1 MMRDFSILILSVGMF
16 GAACAQTAQ
25 VPANLPAKPSSPG
38 NVASRTVTGPSA
50 VGAIDRGTV
59 AGQTY
64 VNKSFG
70 FEVTFPDM
78 WLVVDDK
85 VLANAKTKGFD
96 LDLKPPKAANSL
108 VQSQLEAAFK
118 RVTVL
123 VSAYRSPPGSPENAV
138 AYVAVEDV
146 RNLNTNRP
154 VKDAVDY
161 VDLIRSTYQSTY
173 KLANMPPDFQY
184 SETEAERLG
193 SDQYAYL
200 DTVSKEG
207 KSRLYVTVRG
217 GYAILF
223 SLNYSSD
230 ADLAT
235 FRDMLARANFS
246 LK

>member
-1 MMRDFSILILSVGMF
+1 MTRTLFIVVIALGLSNFAG
-16 GAACAQTAQ
+16 AQTTTL
-25 VPANLPAKPSSPG
+25 PANLPAKSISSGNTAVSTTRSPG
-38 NVASRTVTGPSA
+38 T
-50 VGAIDRGTV
+50 IDRGTI

-64 VNKSFG
+64 TNRSLG
-70 FEVTFPDM
+70 FELTFPEM

-85 VLANAKTKGFD
+85 LLANAKAKGFD
-96 LDLKPPKAANSL
+96 LTLKPPKAANPL
-108 VQSQLEAAFK
+108 VESQLEAAFK

-123 VSAYRSPPGSPENAV
+123 VSAYRSPPGTAENAT
-138 AYVAVEDV
+138 AYVAVEDI

-173 KLANMPPDFQY
+173 KLAKEPPDFSY
-184 SETEAERLG
+184 SETEAEKLG
-193 SDQYAYL
+193 RHQFAYL

-207 KSRLYVTVRG
+207 KNRLYVTVRG

-223 SLNYSSD
+223 SLDYSSE

-235 FRDMLARANFS
+235 FRDMLARADFS
-246 LK
+246 IK

>member
-1 MMRDFSILILSVGMF
+1 MLVLAVGLSIS
-16 GAACAQTAQ
+16 ACAQSTPL
-25 VPANLPAKPSSPG
+25 PANLPAKSTTAG
-38 NVASRTVTGPSA
+38 NTAVATSA
-50 VGAIDRGTV
+50 PKSGGLDRGIV
-59 AGQTY
+59 SGQTY
-64 VNKSFG
+64 ANKSLSFA
-70 FEVTFPDM
+70 VTFPEM
-78 WLVVDDK
+78 WLVVDDR
-85 VLANAKTKGFD
+85 VLATAKTKGFD
-96 LDLKPPKAANSL
+96 LDLKPPKAANPL

-123 VSAYRSPPGSPENAV
+123 VSSYRSPPGTAENAI
-138 AYVAVEDV
+138 AYVAVEDI

-173 KLANMPPDFQY
+173 QLAKTPPDFQY
-184 SETEAERLG
+184 SDTEAEKLG
-193 SDQYAYL
+193 SRQFAYL

-207 KSRLYVTVRG
+207 KSRLYVTIRG

-230 ADLAT
+230 ADLES

>member
-1 MMRDFSILILSVGMF
+1 MLVLAAGPTAS
-16 GAACAQTAQ
+16 ACAQSAPL
-25 VPANLPAKPSSPG
+25 PANLPAKSTTASNAAAATASP
-38 NVASRTVTGPSA
+38 NS
-50 VGAIDRGTV
+50 GALDRGTV
-59 AGQTY
+59 TGQSY
-64 VNKSFG
+64 ANKSFG
-70 FEVTFPDM
+70 FEIDFPDM

-85 VLANAKTKGFD
+85 VLATAKTKGFD

-108 VQSQLEAAFK
+108 VQSQSEAAFK

-123 VSAYRSPPGSPENAV
+123 VSAYRSPPGTAENAV
-138 AYVAVEDV
+138 AYVAVEDI

-173 KLANMPPDFQY
+173 KLAQTPPDFQY
-184 SETEAERLG
+184 AETQAEKLG
-193 SDQYAYL
+193 SRQYAYL

-230 ADLAT
+230 ADLES
-235 FRDMLARANFS
+235 FRDMVARANFS

>member
-1 MMRDFSILILSVGMF
+1 MTKSFLILVAAAALYGV
-16 GAACAQTAQ
+16 ACAQTTPI
-25 VPANLPAKPSSPG
+25 PANLPAKSISTG
-38 NVASRTVTGPSA
+38 NATVAVRPTA
-50 VGAIDRGTV
+50 AGAIERGTV
-59 AGQTY
+59 SGQTY
-64 VNKSFG
+64 TNKSLNFDI
-70 FEVTFPDM
+70 TFPEM

-96 LDLKPPKAANSL
+96 LDLKPPKAANPL
-108 VQSQLEAAFK
+108 VESQLEAAFK

-123 VSAYRSPPGSPENAV
+123 VSVYRSPPGTAENAV

-146 RNLNTNRP
+146 RNLDTNRP

-173 KLANMPPDFQY
+173 QLAKTPPDFEY
-184 SETEAERLG
+184 SETQAEKLG
-193 SDQYAYL
+193 RHEFAYL
-200 DTVSKEG
+200 DTVSKDG

-230 ADLAT
+230 ADLAS

-246 LK
+246 AK